1 MNCLKYLIPLRN
13 KCNAC
18 YKKILYLIDEN
29 GIDKE
34 FPNFYLIDTYFLKR
48 LPICVAKLYAN
59 YYKYDFLYELDG
71 LIYRDS
77 THSQR
82 EWNMSI
88 CPVILEANLKS
99 INTSDDQIEPFVSY
113 KSFEISEILKNYSN
127 DIQLEL
133 ILQKEYLDL
142 KKNRINSKKLKQWN
156 ISHTAM
162 HSIEN
167 NLLDSDE
174 LSKTNNTELR
184 LDLIEFIKSIFI
196 NANLFELKI
205 KIFENLKKKE
215 IVFNLSDILQKSK
228 NEFFNIGLEI

>member
-1 MNCLKYLIPLRN
+1 MIPLRN

-48 LPICVAKLYAN
+48 LPICVAKMYAN
-59 YYKYDFLYELDG
+59 YYKYDFLYQLDG

-99 INTSDDQIEPFVSY
+99 INTIDDQIEPFVSY
-113 KSFEISEILKNYSN
+113 RSFEISEILKNYSN

-142 KKNRINSKKLKQWN
+142 KKNRANSKKLKQWN
-156 ISHTAM
+156 MNPTAIY
-162 HSIEN
+162 SIEN
-167 NLLDSDE
+167 NLLDSDD
-174 LSKTNNTELR
+174 LSIVKQS
-184 LDLIEFIKSIFI
+184 DVIEFIKSIFF
-196 NANLFELKI
+196 NAKLFELKI